1 MRGLQ
6 KHNKK
11 NSWALVVYDGSMQN
25 NRLGLNSG
33 KMINDN
39 APIPAPGKEKKAP
52 EKYHRYIASDTF

>member
-11 NSWALVVYDGSMQN
+11 NSWALVVYDGSIQN
-25 NRLGLNSG
+25 NRLGLNPG

-39 APIPAPGKEKKAP
+39 APMAVPKKEKKAP